1 MASLLIQIIGWSFIA
16 ALGLT
21 LIVHAYD
28 VLAHTFG
35 WERKTNE
42 PH

>member
-35 WERKTNE
+35 WEKE
-42 PH
+42 PKQ